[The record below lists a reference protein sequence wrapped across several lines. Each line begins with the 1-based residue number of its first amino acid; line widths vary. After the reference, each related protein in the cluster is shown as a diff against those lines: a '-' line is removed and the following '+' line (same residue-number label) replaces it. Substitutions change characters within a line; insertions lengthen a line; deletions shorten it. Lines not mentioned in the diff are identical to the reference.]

1 MMELHSRYRQATI
14 FDQLW
19 LALARGLRRPAW
31 LQGRR
36 AWGWTFGLLAG
47 LFGVIGAAFLLDALA
62 PAAGNSALASL
73 GSALLSL
80 GVFRHFARCALPL
93 LQPHG
98 ARQRVPRVPA
108 GEGSARP
115 EPVRAAP
122 RPVRP
127 VPVLREPRPASRSV
141 PVPCQARDRDGT
153 TAQPGTTLRTPP
165 VPAPSAAERRACLAG
180 LRAAGVN
187 VSIARVL
194 VSTGYASGARL
205 RDASDAEIL
214 AIRGVGPATLRKI
227 RAGFRSP
234 RQGVTRPG

>member
-36 AWGWTFGLLAG
+36 AWGWAFGLLAG

-62 PAAGNSALASL
+62 PTAGNSALASL

-98 ARQRVPRVPA
+98 ARQRVPRVRA

-115 EPVRAAP
+115 
-122 RPVRP
+122 
-127 VPVLREPRPASRSV
+127 V
-141 PVPCQARDRDGT
+141 PVPEVVRPAAG
-153 TAQPGTTLRTPP
+153 
-165 VPAPSAAERRACLAG
+165 VPAAAATSARIRPVSTLSAAERRAYLAG
-180 LRAAGVN
+180 LRCAGVN
-187 VSIARVL
+187 VSIARAL
-194 VSTGYASGARL
+194 VSAGYLSAAAVER
-205 RDASDAEIL
+205 ASDAQIL
-214 AIRGVGPATLRKI
+214 AVRGVGPATLKKI
-227 RAGFRSP
+227 RACFRSAN
-234 RQGVTRPG
+234 QGAG

>member
-1 MMELHSRYRQATI
+1 MELHSSYRQATI

-19 LALARGLRRPAW
+19 LALARALRRPAW

-36 AWGWTFGLLAG
+36 AWGWAFGLLAG

-62 PAAGNSALASL
+62 PTAGNSALASL

-80 GVFRHFARCALPL
+80 GVFRHFVRCALPL

-98 ARQRVPRVPA
+98 VRQRVPRVRA
-108 GEGSARP
+108 VEASARP

-122 RPVRP
+122 RPV
-127 VPVLREPRPASRSV
+127 
-141 PVPCQARDRDGT
+141 G
-153 TAQPGTTLRTPP
+153 P
-165 VPAPSAAERRACLAG
+165 VPAPRVAQSPVRAPAEAVVPSRSRPASSLSAAERRAYLTG
-180 LRAAGVN
+180 LRQAGVN
-187 VSIARVL
+187 LRIARAL
-194 VSTGYASGARL
+194 VSAGYVTGDRVQ
-205 RDASDAEIL
+205 RTSDAEIL

-234 RQGVTRPG
+234 RQGVTRPE

>member
-1 MMELHSRYRQATI
+1 MMELHTRYRQATI

-36 AWGWTFGLLAG
+36 AWGWAFGLLAG

-62 PAAGNSALASL
+62 PMAGNSALASL

-98 ARQRVPRVPA
+98 ARHRVVPRVRA

-115 EPVRAAP
+115 
-122 RPVRP
+122 
-127 VPVLREPRPASRSV
+127 V
-141 PVPCQARDRDGT
+141 PVPGVERP
-153 TAQPGTTLRTPP
+153 TAG
-165 VPAPSAAERRACLAG
+165 VPAAAATPARIRPVSTLSAAERRAYLAG
-180 LRAAGVN
+180 LRCAGVN
-187 VSIARVL
+187 VSIARAL
-194 VSTGYASGARL
+194 VSAGYLSAAAVER
-205 RDASDAEIL
+205 ASDAQIL

-227 RAGFRSP
+227 RAS
-234 RQGVTRPG
+234 